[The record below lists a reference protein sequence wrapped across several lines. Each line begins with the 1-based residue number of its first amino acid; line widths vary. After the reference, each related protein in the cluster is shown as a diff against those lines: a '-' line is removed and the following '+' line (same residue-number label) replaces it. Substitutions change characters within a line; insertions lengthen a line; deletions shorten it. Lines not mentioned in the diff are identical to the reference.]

1 MEKIEKQYRKNL
13 GGTWV
18 KIIIPYRLKSK
29 RFPNKY
35 LKHFIGKSLIE
46 HSIILSQNL
55 GDVILTSPEED
66 YIDEV
71 SKLKLKYDFEFIPT
85 PLKCRSATDR
95 AIEISKKIHDDYYVI
110 IPVDEPLIKRS
121 EFERVLSSNL
131 DDFNMYYTDFFNE
144 EDCISELSAKV
155 IFTKDK
161 YLLYMSRNVIP
172 VLKNGMFDY
181 KKCKKA
187 VGIKVY
193 SKFGIQQLYDKKTE
207 LDLIEGLEELK
218 LVELGYK
225 VKMHKIRHI
234 GFGID
239 IPEQIKLLE
248 DRYYEN

>member
-1 MEKIEKQYRKNL
+1 
-13 GGTWV
+13 
-18 KIIIPYRLKSK
+18 
-29 RFPNKY
+29 
-35 LKHFIGKSLIE
+35 
-46 HSIILSQNL
+46 
-55 GDVILTSPEED
+55 
-66 YIDEV
+66 
-71 SKLKLKYDFEFIPT
+71 
-85 PLKCRSATDR
+85 
-95 AIEISKKIHDDYYVI
+95 
-110 IPVDEPLIKRS
+110 
-121 EFERVLSSNL
+121 
-131 DDFNMYYTDFFNE
+131 
-144 EDCISELSAKV
+144 
-155 IFTKDK
+155 
-161 YLLYMSRNVIP
+161 MSRNVIP

-193 SKFGIQQLYDKKTE
+193 SKFAIQQLYDKKTE